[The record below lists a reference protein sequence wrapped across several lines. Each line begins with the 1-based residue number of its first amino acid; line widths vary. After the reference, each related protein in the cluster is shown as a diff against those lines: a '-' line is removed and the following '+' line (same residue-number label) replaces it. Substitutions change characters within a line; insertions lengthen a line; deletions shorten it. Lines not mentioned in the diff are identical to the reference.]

1 VVGKLIYIYQQT
13 IKILNS
19 TASIL
24 KADLIEKMNALIVD
38 AIQDIKG
45 KNIVLMD
52 LRHLGDAPTDFF
64 VVCEGDSTT
73 QVKAIASNIHKRIKE
88 ELGFNPAH
96 TEGIQ
101 SAQWVLVDY
110 FNTVVHI
117 FHPETRAFY
126 EIEDLW
132 SDAKVIEYQNI

>member
-1 VVGKLIYIYQQT
+1 
-13 IKILNS
+13 LNS